1 MHYLTNKIYNGDVFE
16 FLDILPDDIFD
27 LAIVDPPYNLKVD
40 EWDIFSSEDEFLNF
54 SFLWIEKIFS
64 TEDKITDAEEI
75 KKIRETK
82 GKEAVDDFFNFCE
95 TSESLPKSLTGKA
108 VSYAINQK
116 NNLIVKSV
124 IINC

>member
-54 SFLWIEKIFS
+54 SFIKLSNLEYSWYLSLNFCLIFS
-64 TEDKITDAEEI
+64 
-75 KKIRETK
+75 
-82 GKEAVDDFFNFCE
+82 F
-95 TSESLPKSLTGKA
+95 SSL
-108 VSYAINQK
+108 
-116 NNLIVKSV
+116 
-124 IINC
+124 